1 VCYLFAFM
9 NPEHEERTAQII
21 RDEHPNC
28 RVSLSS
34 SILPVIREYK
44 RVSTTVLDAY
54 VGPIVERYLRQ
65 LSRSLRRVKVA
76 TEQVYVMQSNGGLM
90 RIDIGA
96 NYPNQTLLSGPAAGV
111 VFGAAIAQRVS
122 EGNVV
127 TFDMGGTSADIGTIV
142 NGQYAETR
150 DGQIGGQDIGTSMI
164 ELRTFGAGGGT
175 IAWIGP
181 DGLLKVGPQSAG
193 ADPGPV
199 CYGRGGTKATVTDA
213 NVVLGYLGA
222 DSFLGGQMRIDPDA
236 ARNAIERDVAQPFS
250 LGVEEAALGVARVVN
265 VTMEVGIRLA
275 LTERGL
281 DPRKFALMA
290 FGGCGPIHAA
300 RLARNVRIPRVIV
313 PPYPGIS
320 CAMGLLQTDVRHQYV
335 QSRVAPL
342 LTCSLEE
349 VNGILDALAAKA
361 RADAELEGFDPDGI
375 DLGCQ
380 LDLRYPHQGYE
391 LSVPCSRPLREADRA
406 AVRHTFD
413 QVHLQVFGTN
423 APDEA
428 PELVNVR
435 LTSVAPIPKLTL
447 TEQPK
452 AGPSPEA
459 AKRGERPVFFEETG
473 KFVPTPIYRRD
484 ALNPGNRIVGPAIV
498 EQLDATTVIY
508 PRQAAHVDRLAN
520 LVLEVE
526 ADSR

>member
-1 VCYLFAFM
+1 
-9 NPEHEERTAQII
+9 
-21 RDEHPNC
+21 
-28 RVSLSS
+28 
-34 SILPVIREYK
+34 
-44 RVSTTVLDAY
+44 
-54 VGPIVERYLRQ
+54 
-65 LSRSLRRVKVA
+65 
-76 TEQVYVMQSNGGLM
+76 M

-96 NYPNQTLLSGPAAGV
+96 TYPNQTLLSGPAAGV
-111 VFGAAIAQRVS
+111 VFGAAIAKLVD
-122 EGNVV
+122 EGNVI

-142 NGQYAETR
+142 NGEYAETR

-164 ELRTFGAGGGT
+164 EIRTFGAGGGT

-199 CYGRGGTKATVTDA
+199 CYGRGGTKVTVTDA
-213 NVVLGYLGA
+213 NVVLGYLGPA
-222 DSFLGGQMRIDPDA
+222 SFLGGSMGIDPGA
-236 ARNAIERDVAQPFS
+236 ARNAIDREVAKPFS
-250 LGVEEAALGVARVVN
+250 IGLEEAALGVIRVVN
-265 VTMEVGIRLA
+265 VNMEVGIRLA

-335 QSRVAPL
+335 QSRIAPL
-342 LTCSLEE
+342 LTCSIEE
-349 VNGILDALAAKA
+349 VNGILRALEAKA

-375 DLGCQ
+375 ELSSQ
-380 LDLRYPHQGYE
+380 LDLRYPNQGYE
-391 LSVPCSRPLREADRA
+391 LSVPCPRPLTQEDRSP
-406 AVRHTFD
+406 VRHAFD
-413 QVHLQVFGTN
+413 QLHRQVFGTN
-423 APDEA
+423 APDEE

-435 LTSVAPIPKLTL
+435 LTSVARIPKLTL
-447 TEQPK
+447 SEKPT
-452 AGPSPEA
+452 AGSSPAA
-459 AKRGERPVFFEETG
+459 AKTEERPVFFEETG

-484 ALNPGNRIVGPAIV
+484 SLTSGNRVVGPAII

-508 PRQAAHVDRLAN
+508 PRQEARVDHLGN
-520 LVLEVE
+520 LIIEVE
-526 ADSR
+526 ATGDVR